1 MPLFRIVALV
11 AALPLLAAGQFVGAG
26 LLDSVGDSDVLRTP
40 GFNGKIGLPR
50 TRNSPPAPA
59 GGILSTP
66 SPRTRRPS
74 VLRPPSLLK
83 LRWPEGFVGEMIL
96 AMPRRSPRTRS
107 NRSRS
112 CLMEPDETAA
122 AK

>member
-1 MPLFRIVALV
+1 MSLLRIVALV

-26 LLDSVGDSDVLRTP
+26 PLYSVGDSDVFRTP
-40 GFNGKIGLPR
+40 GFNGKIDLPR

-66 SPRTRRPS
+66 GPRTRQRS
-74 VLRPPSLLK
+74 VLRPPS
-83 LRWPEGFVGEMIL
+83 VGEMIL
-96 AMPRRSPRTRS
+96 TMPRRSPRTRS